1 MNSGQTPQLPS
12 NDIIPPGRS
21 RKTSSLG
28 RLFSYGKKYRFMAI
42 RASLY
47 SVLNKF
53 FDVMPEILIGVAI
66 DVVVRKESSFVARL
80 GFASPT
86 AQILVIAGL
95 TLIIWVCESIFE
107 YLYGVNWQNL
117 AQMTQ
122 HDLRMDAYR
131 HMQNL
136 DMEWFD
142 ERHSGQLVS
151 ILNDDI
157 NQLERFL
164 NVGANSILQV
174 AASVVFIG
182 SVFFYISWDIACVA
196 ILPIPVIIW
205 GAARY
210 KGIAEPLYAR
220 VRDKAS
226 KIASRLTSN
235 ISGIA
240 TIKAFA
246 AESFEAETVSRLS
259 MDYVESNKSAIQV
272 SSAFTPIIRMAIL
285 SGFVATLILSG
296 FKTIN
301 GELPVGSF
309 GILVFLTQRLLW
321 PFTSLGQ
328 TVDLYQRAMASCD
341 RIMDLLYVPIVVE
354 RGVKT
359 LDPASVLGNIKFDNV
374 VFAYKGRDKL
384 FNGVSFDIPAGKTV
398 ALIGTTGSGKST
410 VAKLLLRFAEPS
422 QGTITIDGRDI
433 AEYATKDLRSAI
445 GIVNQEVFLFSDTIR
460 ANIAYGLHGA
470 TEDEIRA
477 AAKLAAADEFIS
489 RLPEGYDTMIGE
501 RGQRLSGGQRQR
513 IGLARAIIR
522 RPPILILDEA
532 TSAVDNE
539 TERLIQ
545 ESMELIR
552 KNRTVLMIAHRLST
566 VRKADWIMVMEGGRV
581 VEEGTHESLLARGGH
596 YARQLGK

>member
-489 RLPEGYDTMIGE
+489 RLPDGYDTMIGE

>member
-1 MNSGQTPQLPS
+1 MSTVQTTQARS
-12 NDIIPPGRS
+12 NDIIPPGRT
-21 RKTSSLG
+21 RKTSALF
-28 RLFSYGKKYRFMAI
+28 RLFSYGKNYRFMAI
-42 RASLY
+42 RASVY

-66 DVVVRKESSFVARL
+66 DVVVRRESSFVAGM
-80 GFASPT
+80 GFVSPV

-95 TLIIWVCESIFE
+95 TLIIWVCESVFE

-122 HDLRMDAYR
+122 HNLRMDAYR
-131 HMQNL
+131 HMQKL

-142 ERHSGQLVS
+142 EHHSGQLVS

-196 ILPIPVIIW
+196 ILPIPLIIW

-210 KGIAEPLYAR
+210 KSIAEPLYAS
-220 VRDKAS
+220 VRDKAA

-246 AESFEAETVSRLS
+246 AEDFEVETVSRLS
-259 MDYVESNKSAIQV
+259 MDYVDSNRSAIQV

-285 SGFVATLILSG
+285 SGFVATLILAG

-301 GELPVGSF
+301 GQLPVGSF

-354 RGVKT
+354 RGVKA
-359 LDPASVLGNIKFDNV
+359 LDPASVRGAIKFDHV
-374 VFAYKGRDKL
+374 SFGYKGRDSL
-384 FNGVSFDIPAGKTV
+384 FNDVSFEIPAGKTV

-410 VAKLLLRFAEPS
+410 VAKLLLRFNEPS
-422 QGTITIDGRDI
+422 RGAITIDGHDV
-433 AEYATKDLRSAI
+433 AEYVTGELRFAI
-445 GIVNQEVFLFSDTIR
+445 GLVNQDVFLFSDTIR
-460 ANIAYGLHGA
+460 ANIAYGLPGA
-470 TEDEIRA
+470 SEADIRE

-489 RLPEGYDTMIGE
+489 RLPDGYDTMIGE

-552 KNRTVLMIAHRLST
+552 KNRTVLVIAHRLST
-566 VRKADWIMVMEGGRV
+566 VRKADWILVMEGGRI
-581 VEEGTHESLLARGGH
+581 VEEGSHESLLAQGGH
-596 YARQLGK
+596 YARQLGL

>member
-1 MNSGQTPQLPS
+1 
-12 NDIIPPGRS
+12 
-21 RKTSSLG
+21 
-28 RLFSYGKKYRFMAI
+28 
-42 RASLY
+42 
-47 SVLNKF
+47 
-53 FDVMPEILIGVAI
+53 MPEILIGVAI

>member
-205 GAARY
+205 GR
-210 KGIAEPLYAR
+210 P
-220 VRDKAS
+220 
-226 KIASRLTSN
+226 
-235 ISGIA
+235 A
-240 TIKAFA
+240 TK
-246 AESFEAETVSRLS
+246 VSRSLCTRGC
-259 MDYVESNKSAIQV
+259 AIK
-272 SSAFTPIIRMAIL
+272 P
-285 SGFVATLILSG
+285 
-296 FKTIN
+296 
-301 GELPVGSF
+301 
-309 GILVFLTQRLLW
+309 
-321 PFTSLGQ
+321 
-328 TVDLYQRAMASCD
+328 
-341 RIMDLLYVPIVVE
+341 
-354 RGVKT
+354 
-359 LDPASVLGNIKFDNV
+359 
-374 VFAYKGRDKL
+374 
-384 FNGVSFDIPAGKTV
+384 
-398 ALIGTTGSGKST
+398 
-410 VAKLLLRFAEPS
+410 
-422 QGTITIDGRDI
+422 
-433 AEYATKDLRSAI
+433 LRS
-445 GIVNQEVFLFSDTIR
+445 
-460 ANIAYGLHGA
+460 
-470 TEDEIRA
+470 
-477 AAKLAAADEFIS
+477 
-489 RLPEGYDTMIGE
+489 
-501 RGQRLSGGQRQR
+501 
-513 IGLARAIIR
+513 
-522 RPPILILDEA
+522 RP
-532 TSAVDNE
+532 
-539 TERLIQ
+539 
-545 ESMELIR
+545 
-552 KNRTVLMIAHRLST
+552 
-566 VRKADWIMVMEGGRV
+566 G
-581 VEEGTHESLLARGGH
+581 
-596 YARQLGK
+596 

>member
-1 MNSGQTPQLPS
+1 MNSSHTSKIVTNGRFS
-12 NDIIPPGRS
+12 VPGS
-21 RKTSSLG
+21 KKTSSLG
-28 RLFSYGKKYRFMAI
+28 RLFSYGKTYRLMAI

-66 DVVVRKESSFVARL
+66 DVVARKDSSFISRL
-80 GFASPT
+80 GFSSPAS
-86 AQILVIAGL
+86 QILLIAGL
-95 TLIIWVCESIFE
+95 TLVIWICESVFE

-122 HDLRMDAYR
+122 HDLRMDAYQ
-131 HMQNL
+131 HMQSL

-142 ERHSGQLVS
+142 EHHSGQLVS

-174 AASVVFIG
+174 AAAVVFIG
-182 SVFFYISWDIACVA
+182 SVFFYIAWDIACVA
-196 ILPIPVIIW
+196 ILPIPIIIW

-210 KGIAEPLYAR
+210 KTIAEPLYAT
-220 VRDKAS
+220 VREKAA

-240 TIKAFA
+240 TIKAFS
-246 AESFEAETVSRLS
+246 AEALEAKTVATLS
-259 MDYVESNKSAIQV
+259 MDYVESNKAAIQV
-272 SSAFTPIIRMAIL
+272 SSAFTPIIRMAVL
-285 SGFVATLILSG
+285 SGFVATLILAG

-301 GELPVGSF
+301 GELAVGSF

-341 RIMDLLYVPIVVE
+341 RIMDLLAVPIKVE
-354 RGVKT
+354 RGTKR
-359 LDPASVLGNIKFDNV
+359 LDVTSVGGHIKFDGV
-374 VFAYKGRDKL
+374 TFGYKERDIL
-384 FNGVSFDIPAGKTV
+384 FDQLSFDVPAGKTV

-410 VAKLLLRFAEPS
+410 IAKLLLRFNEVSGGKITLDS
-422 QGTITIDGRDI
+422 QDI
-433 AEYATKDLRSAI
+433 AEYSTSDLRSAI
-445 GIVNQEVFLFSDTIR
+445 GIVNQDVFLFSDTIR
-460 ANIAYGLHGA
+460 SNISYGLPGA
-470 TEDEIRA
+470 TEEDVKA
-477 AAKLAAADEFIS
+477 AARLAAADEFIT
-489 RLPEGYDTMIGE
+489 RLPLGYDTVIGE

-513 IGLARAIIR
+513 LGLARAIIR
-522 RPPILILDEA
+522 QPPILILDEA

-545 ESMELIR
+545 ESMEMIR
-552 KNRTVLMIAHRLST
+552 KNRTVLVIAHRLST
-566 VRKADWIMVMEGGRV
+566 VRHADWIMVMEGGKI
-581 VEEGTHESLLARGGH
+581 VEAGTHDSLVASKGH
-596 YARQLGK
+596 YARQLGL

>member
-501 RGQRLSGGQRQR
+501 RGQRLSVGQRQR

>member
-1 MNSGQTPQLPS
+1 
-12 NDIIPPGRS
+12 
-21 RKTSSLG
+21 
-28 RLFSYGKKYRFMAI
+28 
-42 RASLY
+42 
-47 SVLNKF
+47 
-53 FDVMPEILIGVAI
+53 MPEILIGVAI
-66 DVVVRKESSFVARL
+66 DVVVRKESSFVSRL

-95 TLIIWVCESIFE
+95 TLMIWVCESIFE

-359 LDPASVLGNIKFDNV
+359 LDPASVRGNIKFDNV

-433 AEYATKDLRSAI
+433 AEYATRDLRSAI
-445 GIVNQEVFLFSDTIR
+445 GLVNQEVFLFSDTIR

-489 RLPEGYDTMIGE
+489 RLPDGYDTMIGE

>member
-470 TEDEIRA
+470 TEDEIIA

-489 RLPEGYDTMIGE
+489 RLPDGYDTMIGE